1 MPFSRQLEACLIAV
15 LAAGACFSAL
25 SAFGEQSYSVVA
37 QSNTAS
43 AATGRRPLAERIV
56 AANQPALERS
66 KPTAQAVGGSMN
78 AEKAKLP
85 TGGEISEVAIAR
97 PSRTQSQPPA
107 RVTLPD
113 EMLQPIAGPQS
124 VASAWPTGA
133 VRDALLERVK
143 SALAGFSSSSET
155 PTDSENL
162 IESETDQITE
172 TLLEDEPDVAYGEDV
187 ADGEDV
193 IGDLAVAEAQE
204 VAELPM
210 REPASLLKRI
220 DHHLVQ
226 PLAEV
231 PAWLEF
237 DVRESRSL
245 LKEGEQVVMRIAV
258 RNVGGLPAEGV
269 TATIFFSE
277 GVEPVQATG
286 CAAEVSLGEVRF
298 QSLDSLLPGAS
309 VNLLVTAVG
318 TQAGKVVYRG
328 ELQCSQ
334 LPGNLAREGAITVSP
349 RQRQ

>member
-1 MPFSRQLEACLIAV
+1 M
-15 LAAGACFSAL
+15 
-25 SAFGEQSYSVVA
+25 
-37 QSNTAS
+37 
-43 AATGRRPLAERIV
+43 
-56 AANQPALERS
+56 
-66 KPTAQAVGGSMN
+66 
-78 AEKAKLP
+78 
-85 TGGEISEVAIAR
+85 
-97 PSRTQSQPPA
+97 
-107 RVTLPD
+107 
-113 EMLQPIAGPQS
+113 
-124 VASAWPTGA
+124 
-133 VRDALLERVK
+133 LERVK

-187 ADGEDV
+187 AHGEDV

-298 QSLDSLLPGAS
+298 QSIDSLLPGAS